1 MCGLWFYKIDVQSF
15 WLFEKKMMEKIGD
28 SFFVH
33 LRVRYETERCSCNCS
48 RSLNCV
54 KARNCQAGPLVNFL
68 LSC

>member
-1 MCGLWFYKIDVQSF
+1 VAYGFIKLMCKASGCL
-15 WLFEKKMMEKIGD
+15 KKKVMEKIGD

-54 KARNCQAGPLVNFL
+54 NARNCQAGPLVNFL